1 MCNERLIL
9 KYMNMKRFLISCTV
23 CCGFATASPAQGLT
37 DMTHSREAVMHNLP
51 LGATHWTGGFWG
63 DRFNVLS
70 TTGIWSMWDTW
81 NTPYETIDALGLHG
95 SHGFANFQVAAGTV
109 KGKHHGPPFHDGDM
123 YKWLEACAAA
133 YAVTKDPKLDQL
145 MDQFIEQVALAQRAD
160 GYIHTPVNIEERNS
174 LPPTSLPP
182 TPSCRGGEST
192 AQKASPT
199 GGGLEGAGGS
209 AGAGSAASENAAGIE
224 IGKDQKHAFASRLN
238 FETYNLGHLM
248 TAGIIHKRATGKTTL
263 FDCGRKAADFLY
275 NFLTND
281 AAELSRNAICPSHYM
296 GATEMYRETG
306 DKKYLTLAEGLIS
319 IRDSVK
325 NGEDHNQDR
334 IPFRQQYEAM
344 GHAVRANYLYAGVAD
359 LYAETGEAQLKKNL
373 EAIWDDIVN
382 HKIYIMGGCGALY
395 DGVSPD
401 GTTYNQPSIQQIH
414 QAYGRQFQLP
424 QEYAHNEICAQIGML
439 LYSWRM
445 FQTDMHPKYIDNIE
459 NELYNGILSGVS
471 LDGKDYFYTEAL
483 RRTKEYPY
491 VLRWPKH
498 RQRYITCFCCPPN
511 TLRTLLEAQEYAYS
525 IKGDTLW
532 VNLYGQNTLKTDDLE
547 VEQQTDYPWDG
558 HITLTIKKAKH
569 LASIRMHIPGWS
581 IGMELRLNGKPIAAE
596 ALREP
601 RKWKKGDRI
610 ELILPMRPRL
620 IEANPLVEEAKNHI
634 AIMRGPIVYCLEGQD
649 ISAATG
655 GSSSAAATA
664 SPRINDIA
672 IPADVRF
679 TETKVTICGHEMVAL
694 EADVPIVNEDFWRN
708 DELYR
713 ELRPVTNRKAHIRL
727 IPYYAWDNRGIQDMS
742 LWLPL
747 KR

>member
-1 MCNERLIL
+1 MSR
-9 KYMNMKRFLISCTV
+9 SQQ
-23 CCGFATASPAQGLT
+23 AQ
-37 DMTHSREAVMHNLP
+37 MHNLP
-51 LGATHWTGGFWG
+51 MGAVHWTGGFWG
-63 DRFNVLS
+63 DVFD
-70 TTGIWSMWDTW
+70 TMHGTGVWEMWNTW
-81 NTPYETIDALGLHG
+81 NTPWETLDSDGKHG
-95 SHGFANFQVAAGTV
+95 SHGFRNFEVAAGTV

-123 YKWLEACAAA
+123 YKWLEACAAV
-133 YAVTKDPKLDQL
+133 YAVTKDAELDVL
-145 MDQFIEQVALAQRAD
+145 MDRFIEQVALAQRAD
-160 GYIHTPVNIEERNS
+160 GYIHTPVVISERNQGIDS
-174 LPPTSLPP
+174 H
-182 TPSCRGGEST
+182 
-192 AQKASPT
+192 
-199 GGGLEGAGGS
+199 AGT
-209 AGAGSAASENAAGIE
+209 ENAAGIT
-224 IGKDQKHAFASRLN
+224 IGKDQAHAFASRLN

-248 TAGIIHKRATGKTTL
+248 TAGIVHKRATGKTNL

-296 GATEMYRETG
+296 GAAEMYRETG
-306 DKKYLTLAEGLIS
+306 DPKYLELAKGLIA
-319 IRDSVK
+319 IRDSVT

-334 IPFRQQYEAM
+334 HKFRDQYEAM

-359 LYAETGEAQLKKNL
+359 LYAETGEAQLLKNL
-373 EAIWDDIVN
+373 TAIWDDIVN

-401 GTTYNQPSIQQIH
+401 GTTYDQPSIQQIH

-424 QEYAHNEICAQIGML
+424 QEAAHNEICAQIGMML
-439 LYSWRM
+439 FSWRL
-445 FQTDMHPKYIDNIE
+445 FQTTVNPKYIDNIE

-471 LDGKDYFYTEAL
+471 LDGKDFFYTEAL
-483 RRTKEYPY
+483 RRTKEFPY
-491 VLRWPKH
+491 VMRWPKH
-498 RQRYITCFCCPPN
+498 RQRYISCFCCPPN
-511 TLRTLLEAQEYAYS
+511 TLRTLCQAQEYAYS
-525 IKGDTLW
+525 INKDTLW
-532 VNLYGQNTLKTDDLE
+532 VNLYGQNVLKTKDLE
-547 VEQQTDYPWDG
+547 IEQQTNYPWDG

-581 IGMELRLNGKPIAAE
+581 TGMELRLNGKPIAAK

-601 RKWKKGDRI
+601 RKWKKGERI

-620 IEANPLVEEAKNHI
+620 IEANPLVEETKNHI

-649 ISAATG
+649 ISAATV
-655 GSSSAAATA
+655 GSGSAAATA
-664 SPRINDIA
+664 SPAPRINDIA

>member
-1 MCNERLIL
+1 M
-9 KYMNMKRFLISCTV
+9 
-23 CCGFATASPAQGLT
+23 
-37 DMTHSREAVMHNLP
+37 SRSSQAKMHNLP
-51 LGATHWTGGFWG
+51 MGAVRWTGGFWG
-63 DRFNVLS
+63 DVFDIMHG
-70 TTGIWSMWDTW
+70 TGVWEMWNTW
-81 NTPYETIDALGLHG
+81 NTPWETLDADGKHG
-95 SHGFANFQVAAGTV
+95 SHGFRNFEVAAGTV

-123 YKWLEACAAA
+123 YKWLEACAAV
-133 YAVTKDPKLDQL
+133 YAVTKDGELDAL
-145 MDQFIEQVALAQRAD
+145 MDRFIEQVALAQRAD
-160 GYIHTPVNIEERNS
+160 GYIHTPVVISERN
-174 LPPTSLPP
+174 
-182 TPSCRGGEST
+182 
-192 AQKASPT
+192 
-199 GGGLEGAGGS
+199 AGIDS
-209 AGAGSAASENAAGIE
+209 HANAENAAGIT
-224 IGKDQKHAFASRLN
+224 IGKDQTHAFASRLN

-248 TAGIIHKRATGKTTL
+248 TAGIVHKRATGKTTL
-263 FDCGRKAADFLY
+263 FECGKKAADFLY

-296 GATEMYRETG
+296 GAAEMYRETG
-306 DKKYLTLAEGLIS
+306 DPKYLELAKGLIA
-319 IRDSVK
+319 IRDSVT

-334 IPFRQQYEAM
+334 HKFRDQYEAM

-359 LYAETGEAQLKKNL
+359 LYAETGEAQLLKNL
-373 EAIWDDIVN
+373 TAIWDDIVN

-401 GTTYNQPSIQQIH
+401 GTTYDQPSIQQIH

-424 QEYAHNEICAQIGML
+424 QEAAHNEICAQIGMML
-439 LYSWRM
+439 FSWRL
-445 FQTDMHPKYIDNIE
+445 FQTTVNPKYIDNIE

-471 LDGKDYFYTEAL
+471 LDGKDFFYTEAL
-483 RRTKEYPY
+483 RRTKEFPY
-491 VLRWPKH
+491 VMRWPKH
-498 RQRYITCFCCPPN
+498 RQRYISCFCCPPN
-511 TLRTLLEAQEYAYS
+511 TLRTLCQAQEYAYS

-581 IGMELRLNGKPIAAE
+581 TGMELRLNGKPIAAK

-620 IEANPLVEEAKNHI
+620 IEANPLVEETKNHI

-649 ISAATG
+649 ISAATV
-655 GSSSAAATA
+655 GSGSAAATA
-664 SPRINDIA
+664 SPAPRINDIA